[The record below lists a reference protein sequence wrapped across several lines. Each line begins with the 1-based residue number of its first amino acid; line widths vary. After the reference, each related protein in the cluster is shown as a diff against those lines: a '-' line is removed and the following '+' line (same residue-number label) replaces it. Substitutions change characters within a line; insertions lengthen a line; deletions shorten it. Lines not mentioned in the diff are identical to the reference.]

1 MNTSLK
7 TVNSAAIEH
16 GSGGATLL
24 DTSPE
29 IDATPSLPSLR
40 QLPQTDT
47 RRNGRA
53 GARAGAEGVGQ
64 LAPRLHCAV
73 RGGCRTLGCP
83 WCCVLIA
90 PLLPRCH
97 RRTLQFEVA
106 GVTVHVVQDPE
117 LTRQETGSYLW
128 EEASEHLIN
137 FVLKE
142 FGGDVKGRRFVDLGC
157 GCGSVGNA
165 LALLGGDVTLTDV
178 SELMSNV
185 QANIDANTAE
195 IAEAGG
201 RATFIALD
209 WTDANREKILRDAG
223 PFDMVVGSELMYAAV
238 LLGDTHA
245 PLISTIQAA
254 MAASAQ
260 SDPAVNCVGMLA
272 GEYHFVSAMHGH
284 R

>member
-1 MNTSLK
+1 M
-7 TVNSAAIEH
+7 
-16 GSGGATLL
+16 
-24 DTSPE
+24 
-29 IDATPSLPSLR
+29 
-40 QLPQTDT
+40 
-47 RRNGRA
+47 
-53 GARAGAEGVGQ
+53 
-64 LAPRLHCAV
+64 
-73 RGGCRTLGCP
+73 
-83 WCCVLIA
+83 
-90 PLLPRCH
+90 
-97 RRTLQFEVA
+97 
-106 GVTVHVVQDPE
+106 HVVQDPE

-142 FGGDVKGRRFVDLGC
+142 FGGDVHGRRFVDLGC

-185 QANIDANTAE
+185 QANIDANAAA

-201 RATFIALD
+201 RATFITLD
-209 WTDANREKILRDAG
+209 WTDVNREKILRDAG

-272 GEYHFVSAMHGH
+272 GEYHFVSAMHGYRQRAAVQHANGTRSSSFVSLAGTFLPVGIRGSLLRGGQGRGDASGDSVQGH
-284 R
+284 RHAQGKPIVH